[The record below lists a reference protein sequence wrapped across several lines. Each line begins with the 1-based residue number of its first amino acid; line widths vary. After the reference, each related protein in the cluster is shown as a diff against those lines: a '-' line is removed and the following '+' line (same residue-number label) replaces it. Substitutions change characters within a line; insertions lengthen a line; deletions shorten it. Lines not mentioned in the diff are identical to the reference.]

1 MPRSSWASFLIAVG
15 AVLRVR
21 TAGRMTPGKRLGVE
35 SLPVQEPRVLS
46 TLPATLPDV
55 AVANRAVL
63 SPDAGTL
70 VVRAADLHVRA
81 AGTVTAGAAV
91 PTSGE
96 LAVFC
101 RPVVMA
107 PAVARRVCGMLVGGR
122 LPDFVRLASWTS

>member
-1 MPRSSWASFLIAVG
+1 
-15 AVLRVR
+15 
-21 TAGRMTPGKRLGVE
+21 MTPGKRLGVE
-35 SLPVQEPRVLS
+35 SSRVQEPRVLS
-46 TLPATLPDV
+46 TLPDV

-81 AGTVTAGAAV
+81 AGTVPAGAAV

-107 PAVARRVCGMLVGGR
+107 AAVARRDSGMLAGGW
-122 LPDFVRLASWTS
+122 LPDFVRLGELERHLGDGVIEAIAGAALEKAG